1 VQGSQSLSIHLC
13 TDVTCV
19 DVIGPPHLVSSRY
32 VRRHLVAPGD
42 RLRLPCPVRANPPA
56 LVTWYK
62 DGGTIHLGW
71 DRYRVRADD
80 WTLTVRDVQLDDTG
94 IFTCRA
100 TNGFGSI
107 DITYLVYVSRKS
119 LRDNNGILLPM
130 TFVNYRLLVIV
141 IFLVWTTCNKFPW
154 LLDSFTLHV
163 KYFCSYVTLQKNI
176 CLIF

>member
-1 VQGSQSLSIHLC
+1 MFTC
-13 TDVTCV
+13 T
-19 DVIGPPHLVSSRY
+19 GPPHLVTSRY
-32 VRRHLVAPGD
+32 VRRHLVRPGD

-80 WTLTVRDVQLDDTG
+80 WTLSVRDVQLDDTG

-119 LRDNNGILLPM
+119 LRRSKWSSGRVMD
-130 TFVNYRLLVIV
+130 RSQ
-141 IFLVWTTCNKFPW
+141 TCNKTY
-154 LLDSFTLHV
+154 D
-163 KYFCSYVTLQKNI
+163 K
-176 CLIF
+176 LIT

>member
-1 VQGSQSLSIHLC
+1 VVDLAEHLQLLSPYYRIVSSVYIPLF
-13 TDVTCV
+13 TC
-19 DVIGPPHLVSSRY
+19 VIGPPHLVTSRY
-32 VRRHLVAPGD
+32 VRRHLIRPGE

-80 WTLTVRDVQLDDTG
+80 WTLSVRDVQLDDTG

-107 DITYLVYVSRKS
+107 DITYLVYVSRKIDS
-119 LRDNNGILLPM
+119 LCHCCVVDHSIYTELPVQM
-130 TFVNYRLLVIV
+130 TG
-141 IFLVWTTCNKFPW
+141 
-154 LLDSFTLHV
+154 D
-163 KYFCSYVTLQKNI
+163 
-176 CLIF
+176 

>member
-1 VQGSQSLSIHLC
+1 MRSTECPSSC
-13 TDVTCV
+13 YCV
-19 DVIGPPHLVSSRY
+19 CVIGPPHLVTSRY
-32 VRRHLVAPGD
+32 VRRHLVKPGD
-42 RLRLPCPVRANPPA
+42 RLRLSCPVKANPPA

-80 WTLTVRDVQLDDTG
+80 WTLSVRDVQLDDTG

-119 LRDNNGILLPM
+119 AVTMCPRCHDYLR
-130 TFVNYRLLVIV
+130 
-141 IFLVWTTCNKFPW
+141 
-154 LLDSFTLHV
+154 TLHLIM
-163 KYFCSYVTLQKNI
+163 FSTL
-176 CLIF
+176 LS

>member
-1 VQGSQSLSIHLC
+1 MSKQQCRSNWQVGNFVARCCFDIVAGVDGVLHQCHTHTHTHTTRKISRLSDRYHSRLKWNRRTVSSC
-13 TDVTCV
+13 SSVCNYCECLPVLVT
-19 DVIGPPHLVSSRY
+19 GPPHLVTSRY
-32 VRRHLVAPGD
+32 VRRHLVRPGD

-80 WTLTVRDVQLDDTG
+80 WTLSVRDVQLDDTG

-107 DITYLVYVSRKS
+107 DITYLVFVSRE
-119 LRDNNGILLPM
+119 
-130 TFVNYRLLVIV
+130 F
-141 IFLVWTTCNKFPW
+141 
-154 LLDSFTLHV
+154 
-163 KYFCSYVTLQKNI
+163 
-176 CLIF
+176 

>member
-1 VQGSQSLSIHLC
+1 VFAITEHSLNFLCRTVVYGRQTVQYFHRYLLSSVL
-13 TDVTCV
+13 
-19 DVIGPPHLVSSRY
+19 IGPPHLVTSRY
-32 VRRHLVAPGD
+32 VRRHLVRPGD

-80 WTLTVRDVQLDDTG
+80 WTLSVRDVQLDDTG

-107 DITYLVYVSRKS
+107 DITYLVYVSRK
-119 LRDNNGILLPM
+119 LMP
-130 TFVNYRLLVIV
+130 T
-141 IFLVWTTCNKFPW
+141 
-154 LLDSFTLHV
+154 
-163 KYFCSYVTLQKNI
+163 
-176 CLIF
+176 